1 MPIKRT
7 SKSAKN
13 PKSKKA
19 TAPAKKKDSIREFEI
34 VSNELILSKIC
45 MIRGHKVLLD
55 FHLADLFGVST
66 KALKQAVK
74 RNKDRFPLDFIFE
87 LTSAEMKSLRSQFV
101 TLKTGHGQHTKY
113 KSFAF
118 TEQGV
123 AMLSGVLNSKTAIR
137 LNIQI
142 VRLFIKMCE
151 LLMNKKDVLLYIE
164 KQEAR
169 LNKHDE
175 DIAVIFKYLKQL
187 LQPPNPP
194 RRQIGFRG
202 NNAHD

>member
-1 MPIKRT
+1 MAVKRT
-7 SKSAKN
+7 RTAAN
-13 PKSKKA
+13 KSKTKKA
-19 TAPAKKKDSIREFEI
+19 ASRTKKKDTSREFEI

-55 FHLADLFGVST
+55 FHLAELFGVPT
-66 KALKQAVK
+66 KRLKEAVR
-74 RNKDRFPLDFIFE
+74 RNRDRFPSDFIFE
-87 LTSAEMKSLRSQFV
+87 LTATEMKSLRTQFAS
-101 TLKTGHGQHTKY
+101 LENGRGQYSKY

-118 TEQGV
+118 TEQGI

-142 VRLFIKMCE
+142 VRLFIKMRE
-151 LLMNKKDVLLYIE
+151 LLMNKKDILIYIE

-175 DIAVIFKYLKQL
+175 DIAIIFKYLKQL
-187 LQPPNPP
+187 LQPSVPP
-194 RRQIGFRG
+194 RRQIGFRR
-202 NNAHD
+202 NDQRD